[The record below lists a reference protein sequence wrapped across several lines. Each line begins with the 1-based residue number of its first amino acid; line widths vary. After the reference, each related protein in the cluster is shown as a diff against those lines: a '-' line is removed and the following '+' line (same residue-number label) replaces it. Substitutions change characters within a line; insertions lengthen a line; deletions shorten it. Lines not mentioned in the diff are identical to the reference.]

1 MPGRARRVSAGAR
14 SLSLPVGGY
23 RRGGLPQGPYE
34 GASRGALPHVV
45 DRKLYR
51 ADYGTFEEYAEKR
64 WQMSRRRAYQMI

>member
-1 MPGRARRVSAGAR
+1 MNALLTSDEHA
-14 SLSLPVGGY
+14 SLTENEAVIERGIKTFYEVGT
-23 RRGGLPQGPYE
+23 
-34 GASRGALPHVV
+34 ALADIR